1 MQATNDARGPLGG
14 PVGWYMR
21 AIRLLAGGSMLAL
34 VVIMIAQVLARYVF
48 NHSLIWAEELC
59 RHILIWQTFLLIG
72 MAYQRG
78 ELVAVDMVPAVLRP
92 RARLALKIAT
102 TIPILIFLWLMV
114 VNGYSYAWRF
124 DQQIIPALDFI
135 WRSLTGNN
143 ASISI
148 RWVYISVSVG
158 CALLALHMIA
168 GLAVEIRDMLSGR
181 DPQKPAAPGHGTEA

>member
-1 MQATNDARGPLGG
+1 
-14 PVGWYMR
+14 
-21 AIRLLAGGSMLAL
+21 MLAL
-34 VVIMIAQVLARYVF
+34 VVIMIAQVVARYVF

-78 ELVAVDMVPAVLRP
+78 ELVAVDIVPELLRP
-92 RARLALKIAT
+92 RARLLVKIVV

-168 GLAVEIRDMLSGR
+168 VLISEVRDMLSGR
-181 DPQKPAAPGHGTEA
+181 EPQKPAAPGQGTEA

>member
-1 MQATNDARGPLGG
+1 MQATEDAQAALSG
-14 PVGWYMR
+14 PVGWYKR
-21 AIRLLAGGSMLAL
+21 TIHVLAGGSMLAL
-34 VVIMIAQVLARYVF
+34 VVIMIAQVIARYLF

-72 MAYQRG
+72 MAYERG
-78 ELVAVDMVPAVLRP
+78 DLVAVDIVPGLLRP
-92 RARLALKIAT
+92 RARLLLKVVM

-143 ASISI
+143 AAISI

-158 CALLALHMIA
+158 CALLALHMIF
-168 GLAVEIRDMLSGR
+168 GLVAEIRDMLAGR
-181 DPQKPAAPGHGTEA
+181 EQQKPAAPGHGTEA